1 MIEQRMIGQP
11 GTSGAPVRNVD
22 AIVDLVRA
30 GALEFDAAVAYVTDS
45 GVDALLSTI
54 ASSGVASEWAGVT
67 KRFLVSIDWYRSDP
81 TALERLAAMPSEV
94 RVHDGSR
101 VVDRPGC
108 VPFVPWH
115 PKWFSMRG
123 SSARGHLIGS
133 GNLSR
138 NGLVSGHEAGTLQIV
153 RKPSNKTENAVDS
166 AIRDGEAWFD
176 TAWTAATPLSSILG
190 RYRRGFAALPKTE
203 LARND
208 DVADVSG
215 RVGARRG
222 LTAEQLAALTSA
234 TNFWI
239 EGKGGISLN
248 RGPSRPG
255 NQLNM
260 SALMRVFFGGSAEH
274 VARNS
279 LIVTVT
285 IEHPQDQT
293 TSTSAPI
300 RFSHNSM
307 DVISLPVPAS
317 PWSTSYNDR
326 VLLFTKA
333 ARGDA
338 LHFVLTARSDAGARA
353 WRNSSKKQGT
363 SFAMS
368 SGRRW
373 GVFG

>member
-11 GTSGAPVRNVD
+11 GMSGSPVRNVD

-30 GALEFDAAVAYVTDS
+30 GATEFDAAVAYVTNS
-45 GVDALLSTI
+45 GVDVLLSNF
-54 ASSGVASEWAGVT
+54 SSSSAGSEWLAVT

-81 TALERLAAMPSEV
+81 TALERLAALPAEV
-94 RVHDGSR
+94 RVHDGDR

-115 PKWFSMRG
+115 PKWFSVRG
-123 SSARGHLIGS
+123 SSARGHLVGS

-153 RKPSNKTENAVDS
+153 RKPSNRTEKAVDA
-166 AIRDGEAWFD
+166 AIRNGEAWFEN
-176 TAWTAATPLSSILG
+176 AWAAAIPLSSIIDK
-190 RYRRGFAALPKTE
+190 YRRGFADLPKTA

-208 DVADVSG
+208 DVADASG

-317 PWSTSYNDR
+317 PWPTSYNDR

-338 LHFVLTARSDAGARA
+338 LHYVLTVRSDAGARA
-353 WRNSSKKQGT
+353 WRNASKKQGT
-363 SFAMS
+363 SFSMS
-368 SGRRW
+368 SGRHW

>member
-1 MIEQRMIGQP
+1 MLEQRMIGQP
-11 GTSGAPVRNVD
+11 GMTGAPVRNID
-22 AIVDLVRA
+22 AIVDLVRT
-30 GALEFDAAVAYVTDS
+30 GATAFDAAVAYVTDS
-45 GVDALLSTI
+45 GVDALLSKI
-54 ASSGVASEWAGVT
+54 SSSGADAEWAVVT

-81 TALERLAAMPSEV
+81 TALERLAALPAEV
-94 RVHDGSR
+94 RVHDGRR

-115 PKWFSMRG
+115 PKWFSVHG
-123 SSARGHLIGS
+123 SSARGHLVGS

-153 RKPSNKTENAVDS
+153 RKPSNKTEKVVEA
-166 AIRDGEAWFD
+166 AIRAGEAWFED
-176 TAWTAATPLSSILG
+176 SWTGAAPLPTVLDK
-190 RYRRGFAALPKTE
+190 YRRGFAALPKTE
-203 LARND
+203 VARND

-215 RVGARRG
+215 RVGTRYG

-239 EGKGGISLN
+239 EGTGGISKN

-260 SALMRVFFGGSAEH
+260 SALTRVFFGGSADE
-274 VARNS
+274 VPRNS
-279 LIVTVT
+279 ALLSVT
-285 IEHPQDQT
+285 IEHPTDQT
-293 TSTSAPI
+293 VSSGAPI
-300 RFSHNSM
+300 RFSDNSM
-307 DVISLPVPAS
+307 DVITLPVPGS
-317 PWSTSYNDR
+317 PWSTSYDDR

-333 ARGDA
+333 TRGAA
-338 LHFVLTARSDAGARA
+338 LHYVLTVRSGAGARS
-353 WRNSSKKQGT
+353 WRNASEAQGT
-363 SFAMS
+363 SFSMR